1 MSQQQI
7 EDDLIDAALLH
18 TLLEIIQKE
27 EEGEEEE
34 EKEEEEESRQSRRL
48 AKGTGQ
54 DYLDQLLQSGHE
66 ERIKAV
72 LRMSKTT
79 FISLKTWLVKHSQLT
94 ASMHISVELKLAIFL
109 HITSRPASQRDTM
122 ERYSVGNRVVSQ

>member
-1 MSQQQI
+1 MNTDM
-7 EDDLIDAALLH
+7 EDDLIDSAILQ

-27 EEGEEEE
+27 EQEQEEGVEPP
-34 EKEEEEESRQSRRL
+34 KPRKSRRHP
-48 AKGTGQ
+48 KGTGQ
-54 DYLDQLLQSGHE
+54 RYLDQLLQSGHD

-72 LRMSKTT
+72 FRMSKTT
-79 FISLKTWLVKHSQLT
+79 FIALRNWLVEHTQLT
-94 ASMHISVELKLAIFL
+94 ASMHVSVELKLAIFL